1 MRKATSLRRGF
12 VALAALAAVALA
24 APAASL
30 ANPNYVALGDSY
42 TSGPGILPYAET
54 APAEC
59 GQSSVNYPHLTAA
72 ALHLSLTDVSCGGAK
87 TENFNVAQ
95 GPHQGPQFNA
105 LSAGTE
111 VVSVGMGGNDNNLFG
126 TLVTDCTEADIG
138 KPNEGAPCREYLKS
152 FIAESLE
159 KDGPEWAK
167 GLAELREHA
176 PNAKVF
182 YVGYPEIAPE
192 NGYCPEALPWT
203 TGDLNWSR
211 TVEKKLNALMRKTAT
226 EGGATFVNTFK
237 SSEGHNACEA
247 VGTRWIEPLF
257 GSLTGVPVHPNELG
271 EQNDSYRLIQAM
283 LRAHVR

>member
-1 MRKATSLRRGF
+1 MMQASVLRRGLI
-12 VALAALAAVALA
+12 ALAALAAVAIA
-24 APAASL
+24 APAAAL

-87 TENFNVAQ
+87 TEDFNVAQ
-95 GPHQGPQFNA
+95 GPHQAPQFNA
-105 LSAGTE
+105 LSPSTE
-111 VVSVGMGGNDNNLFG
+111 VVTVGMGGNDNNLFG
-126 TLVTDCTEADIG
+126 TLVAQCTGADLG
-138 KPNEGAPCREYLKS
+138 KPNEGAPCKRYLSS

-182 YVGYPEIAPE
+182 YVGYPEISPAA
-192 NGYCPEALPWT
+192 GYCPTALPWT
-203 TGDLNWSR
+203 TEDLKWGRS
-211 TVEKKLNALMRKTAT
+211 VEEKLNALMRKTAK

-237 SSEGHNACEA
+237 SSEGHNACEPI
-247 VGTRWIEPLF
+247 GTRWIEPLF
-257 GSLTGVPVHPNELG
+257 GSLTGVPVHPNEAG
-271 EQNDSYRLIQAM
+271 EQNYAYRVMQAM
-283 LRAHVR
+283 LRAGVR